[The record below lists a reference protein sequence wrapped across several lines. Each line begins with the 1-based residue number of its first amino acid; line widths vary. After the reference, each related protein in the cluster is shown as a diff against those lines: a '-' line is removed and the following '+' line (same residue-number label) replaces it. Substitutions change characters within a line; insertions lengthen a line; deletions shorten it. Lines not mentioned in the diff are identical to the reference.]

1 MEEIHV
7 FAINDEAQSIVY
19 TIQNPLLPI
28 IDTNTRTGQIT
39 GNTEIVLNGN
49 AVNYEEI
56 RNIITSPRAIVRIE
70 ENGEIINRIEITI

>member
-56 RNIITSPRAIVRIE
+56 RNIIASPRAIVRIE